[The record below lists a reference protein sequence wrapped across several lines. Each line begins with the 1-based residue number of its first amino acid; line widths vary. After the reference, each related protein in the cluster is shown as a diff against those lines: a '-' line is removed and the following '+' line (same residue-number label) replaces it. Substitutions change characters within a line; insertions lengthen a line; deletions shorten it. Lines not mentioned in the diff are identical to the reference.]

1 MFDWTW
7 DQLLRTALVL
17 LVIFAMVG
25 GIVSQTSGGVSGR
38 GFLEGMWKGVEWF
51 LIMVV
56 GIAVIYGIL
65 FVMGMTSNALNT

>member
-38 GFLEGMWKGVEWF
+38 GFFEGMWKGVEWF

>member
-1 MFDWTW
+1 MFDWTF
-7 DQLLRTALVL
+7 DQLLRTGLVL
-17 LVIFAMVG
+17 LVIFALIG

-56 GIAVIYGIL
+56 GIAVLYGIL
-65 FVMGMTSNALNT
+65 AIMGLTSNALNT